1 MSTYEYKRIIK
12 ANDRATL
19 LNLMIGLN
27 AHTLCSGII
36 CEELN
41 GSGLLR
47 GQADSNEVMTIGY
60 LAHKGTKISRIGQQY
75 LAEISNSATKVCYS
89 FIL

>member
-27 AHTLCSGII
+27 AYTLCSGII

-41 GSGLLR
+41 GSDYCAVKL
-47 GQADSNEVMTIGY
+47 DSNEVMTIGY
-60 LAHKGTKISRIGQQY
+60 LARKGTKISRIVQQY
-75 LAEISNSATKVCYS
+75 LAEISK
-89 FIL
+89 FRDKGLL